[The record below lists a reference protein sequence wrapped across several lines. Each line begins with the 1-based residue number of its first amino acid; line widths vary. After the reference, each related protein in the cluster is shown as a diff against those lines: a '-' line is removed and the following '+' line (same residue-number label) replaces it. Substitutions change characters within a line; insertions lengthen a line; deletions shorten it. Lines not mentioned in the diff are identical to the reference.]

1 MNVVYHLGI
10 WLGRFC
16 FNVFGRLEV
25 TGRENVPP
33 FGPLI
38 VVVNHLSFTDPPVL
52 VCTFPRKLSFLGK
65 KELFANPVG
74 RFAMRT
80 FHVHPFDRS
89 GLSVDAVRMAM
100 RLLAQDEAVVVFPE
114 GKRSPD
120 HKLGDGL
127 AGAAYMALRSQ
138 APVLPVAITGTEK
151 ISGWRMMV
159 PLTRFRLNIGQPFS
173 LPVVEGTP
181 SRGVVTNMRDLM
193 MSRIAALL
201 PPEYQGKWAAT
212 LTRKG
217 KNGEELVR
225 QPDATAQR

>member
-1 MNVVYHLGI
+1 MSVVYHLGKG
-10 WLGRFC
+10 LGKFC
-16 FNVFGRLEV
+16 FNVFGRLEI

-52 VCTFPRKLSFLGK
+52 VCSLPRKLSFLGK
-65 KELFANPVG
+65 QELFANPVS

-80 FHVHPFDRS
+80 FRVHPFDRS
-89 GLSVDAVRMAM
+89 GLGVDAVRMAM

-114 GKRSPD
+114 GRRSPD

-151 ISGWRMMV
+151 ISGWRMMA
-159 PLTRFRLNIGQPFS
+159 PLTSFRLNIGQPFS
-173 LPVVEGTP
+173 LPVVEGTL
-181 SRGVVTNMRDLM
+181 SRGVVSNMRDLM

-212 LTRKG
+212 LTRRG
-217 KNGEELVR
+217 KNGGDRVPQADSSAHR
-225 QPDATAQR
+225 